1 MNKKCKCSNIFE
13 DQKEFMVACN
23 QNVCDV
29 TEENNYNEFFLWS
42 KLINEGHSELSEA
55 ILNSFNINRSM
66 EEDPDVAI
74 ASEAIDLIY
83 VTCGLL
89 NNMGIDGQAVF
100 DAIHDANM
108 SKVINGKVL
117 KNKDGKVLKPEGWK
131 KADITEVLNKGCR
144 EWWFTYGRA

>member
-1 MNKKCKCSNIFE
+1 
-13 DQKEFMVACN
+13 MVACN
-23 QNVCDV
+23 QNVGDV

-42 KLINEGHSELSEA
+42 KLINEEHAELSEA

-66 EEDPDVAI
+66 KEDPDVAI

-100 DAIHDANM
+100 AAIHDANM
-108 SKVINGKVL
+108 SKAINGKVL